1 MCLKLC
7 ELLLWLLGMGGCFDA
22 AVVTM
27 LAALPQLLRSLHL
40 SSPHGCVP
48 LVMEKPELSL
58 SWRQC
63 VPCAVPE
70 GFSCC
75 PAAALP
81 WLRDPFAPDD
91 PLRELMAGRLMAQ
104 LEREA
109 AALAV
114 MASLAVVV
122 VHLPVKL
129 AAPQLYPLRFPA
141 GEDCCL
147 CICGLLLTQLPCCAM
162 HR

>member
-1 MCLKLC
+1 ML
-7 ELLLWLLGMGGCFDA
+7 FA
-22 AVVTM
+22 ASLVIM
-27 LAALPQLLRSLHL
+27 RALRSASRRSML
-40 SSPHGCVP
+40 P
-48 LVMEKPELSL
+48 
-58 SWRQC
+58 
-63 VPCAVPE
+63 
-70 GFSCC
+70 

-141 GEDCCL
+141 GGDSCL
-147 CICGLLLTQLPCCAM
+147 CMRGLLLSQAVPCSWQHGDPTLRLPPEPILPLPAADSFKFCCSTQLCFCAVQWRVSLRCQPICC
-162 HR
+162 

>member
-1 MCLKLC
+1 
-7 ELLLWLLGMGGCFDA
+7 
-22 AVVTM
+22 
-27 LAALPQLLRSLHL
+27 
-40 SSPHGCVP
+40 
-48 LVMEKPELSL
+48 
-58 SWRQC
+58 
-63 VPCAVPE
+63 
-70 GFSCC
+70 
-75 PAAALP
+75 
-81 WLRDPFAPDD
+81 
-91 PLRELMAGRLMAQ
+91 MAGRLMAQ

-147 CICGLLLTQLPCCAM
+147 CICGLLLTQASMPRYAQVASSADPAFA
-162 HR
+162 RSTAT